1 MSGYTILGSGQST
14 GPAGPDRVITIR
26 LKNALALAKGQS
38 ALASAASFIPGVGPE
53 FVEGQTYE
61 AVAQKIGESLAE
73 QKAIAEIKVI
83 DGSGI
88 IPQPK
93 TYFSAAAVKRPPV
106 PGVPGVPGTPEQ
118 ESEVWKFARTY
129 KFGVVAGVGL
139 TGIALAIWQYFFAT
153 KESA

>member
-1 MSGYTILGSGQST
+1 MSGYTILGAGAGQS
-14 GPAGPDRVITIR
+14 AGPDRVITIR

-73 QKAIAEIKVI
+73 QKAVAEIKVI

-93 TYFSAAAVKRPPV
+93 TYFSAAAVKRL
-106 PGVPGVPGTPEQ
+106 PGVPGIPEQ

-139 TGIALAIWQYFFAT
+139 TGIALAVWKYFFA
-153 KESA
+153 KEVA

>member
-14 GPAGPDRVITIR
+14 GPDRVITIR

-38 ALASAASFIPGVGPE
+38 AMASAASLIPGVGPE

-93 TYFSAAAVKRPPV
+93 TYFSAAAVKRV
-106 PGVPGVPGTPEQ
+106 PGVPGMPEQ

-139 TGIALAIWQYFFAT
+139 TGIALAVWKYFFA
-153 KESA
+153 KEVA

>member
-1 MSGYTILGSGQST
+1 MSGYTILGAGAGQS
-14 GPAGPDRVITIR
+14 AGPDRVITIR

-106 PGVPGVPGTPEQ
+106 PGVPGTPEQ

-139 TGIALAIWQYFFAT
+139 TGIALAVWKYFFAT